1 MVVEHRTRQRS
12 EFIAG
17 VRDQLPILLG
27 VAPFGM
33 IFGALALNAGI
44 PQIEAQAFSLLIFA
58 GSAQFIATGLIAEGT
73 PPLVVVFTILVVNLR
88 HLLYSA
94 TMAGSMERLSRPWKA
109 LLAWLLTDEAFAV
122 ASIRYRR
129 GDHTH
134 AHWYTFGTGLTLW
147 AAWQVSTAIG
157 ILLGARI
164 PSTWSLD
171 FFLPLTFL
179 ALLTP
184 TLTDRPTWAAALTAG
199 ISAVALAWMPL
210 KLSLLCAAALGIA
223 AGIIAENFLERD
235 IS

>member
-1 MVVEHRTRQRS
+1 MVVEHRTHPRS

-17 VRDQLPILLG
+17 VRDQLQILLG

-33 IFGALALNAGI
+33 IFGALALTAGI
-44 PQIEAQAFSLLIFA
+44 PPTEAQAFSLFIFA
-58 GSAQFIATGLIAEGT
+58 GSAQFIATGLIAEGA
-73 PPLVVVFTILVVNLR
+73 PPLVVIFTILVVNLR

-94 TMAGSMERLSRPWKA
+94 TMAGPMQRLRGPWKG

-129 GDHTH
+129 GDLTH

-147 AAWQVSTAIG
+147 AAWQISTAIG
-157 ILLGARI
+157 IILGTRI

-199 ISAVALAWMPL
+199 ISAVALAWLPL
-210 KLSLLCAAALGIA
+210 KLSLLCAAVLGIA
-223 AGIIAENFLERD
+223 AGIITEKFLERRK
-235 IS
+235 S

>member
-1 MVVEHRTRQRS
+1 MVVEHRTRQKS

-88 HLLYSA
+88 HMLYSA
-94 TMAGSMERLSRPWKA
+94 TMAGSMERLSGPWKA

-223 AGIIAENFLERD
+223 AGIIAENVLERD
-235 IS
+235 RS